1 MPMERGQRVQ
11 PILANEEATDAL
23 DRLAELNPNL
33 SELIDSLGRRILDL
47 PCEGLREQTGA
58 QQRTYNIAFV
68 RPRSPRSR
76 RKAFAAFTAP
86 SFQGTWPPHCPPGAL
101 CVGIKFDPDLDIDE
115 IQDPHTLLRTRS
127 LPQQGGG
134 GWRTIYLDEDGSYS
148 DAAFDLV
155 EQAYQSFE

>member
-1 MPMERGQRVQ
+1 MQRGQRAGRV
-11 PILANEEATDAL
+11 LRDGEAIAAL

-33 SELIDSLGRRILDL
+33 SELIGNLGLRILDL

-58 QQRTYNIAFV
+58 QQRTYNIAFI

-86 SFQGTWPPHCPPGAL
+86 SYQGTWPPHCPPGAL
-101 CVGIKFDPDLDIDE
+101 CVGIKFNPDLDIE
-115 IQDPHTLLRTRS
+115 IQDSHSLLRTRP

-134 GWRTIYLDEDGSYS
+134 GWRTIYLDEDSTYS